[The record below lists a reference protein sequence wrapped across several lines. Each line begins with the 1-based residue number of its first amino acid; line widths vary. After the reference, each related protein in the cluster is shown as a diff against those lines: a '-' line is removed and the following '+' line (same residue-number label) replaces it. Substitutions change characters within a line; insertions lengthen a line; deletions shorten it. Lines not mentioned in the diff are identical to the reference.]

1 VFTVP
6 ATGRYSVKATINYTT
21 VAALSVQLG
30 TGVYPSFRVRRTSP
44 VVTEL
49 ITGIFPVLN
58 VNIAL
63 LLTLRVI
70 LGSGEITLAGD
81 VELNAGDTVVL
92 VYAADTLTINISL
105 GGAENEGIVW
115 SIHQIA

>member
-1 VFTVP
+1 M
-6 ATGRYSVKATINYTT
+6 KATINYTT